1 MQQLNFH
8 GRFAQLF
15 VQAAKLTVMAIERC
29 FFQRLLASVEER
41 LAPGRNTGSGDP
53 ELT

>member
-1 MQQLNFH
+1 MPHLHCH

-15 VQAAKLTVMAIERC
+15 VQAAQLTVMAIERW
-29 FFQRLLASVEER
+29 FFQRLLARVEER
-41 LAPGRNTGSGDP
+41 LAPGRNTGSGAP